1 MCSCPLTEGIQV
13 LFIVKKKQK
22 KTYVPTNHF
31 IVSNVMIYTTCSY
44 IITMYTSLLFPG
56 EDDLVDI
63 MGYLHTL
70 DKSQLSHLG
79 MVLGLSRHRV
89 KGMKDSDCFLEDMIS
104 LWLQQADNVMTKS
117 GVPTWRSLVKALR
130 HDLLGQNGI
139 ASRIATEKYLE

>member
-1 MCSCPLTEGIQV
+1 MRYGSLYI
-13 LFIVKKKQK
+13 
-22 KTYVPTNHF
+22 
-31 IVSNVMIYTTCSY
+31 TTC
-44 IITMYTSLLFPG
+44 LLFPG

-89 KGMKDSDCFLEDMIS
+89 KGMKDSDSFLEDMIS
-104 LWLQQADNVMTKS
+104 IWLQQADNVATRS

-130 HDLLGQNGI
+130 HQLLGQNGI
-139 ASRIATEKYLE
+139 ASQIAADKSSK